1 MVEAFWAPVRN
12 IEPASQMQNRK
23 YDSEAE
29 TTPDRLPTLSISTE
43 KVCFVVVKA
52 REFDVKDVATIPDDG
67 SNPTDDCVVGV
78 LEDRGDDP
86 VVWELTAF
94 IGAMSEDEQVDL
106 VTLMWLGRGDGGVQ
120 EWDELRAEASRA
132 HNRHTAL
139 YLLRT
144 PLLPDYL
151 EDALAAGAYR
161 VHPGHRSSH

>member
-29 TTPDRLPTLSISTE
+29 TTPDRLPTLSISIE

-78 LEDRGDDP
+78 LEDRGYRAVPPQDA
-86 VVWELTAF
+86 TAA
-94 IGAMSEDEQVDL
+94 GTD
-106 VTLMWLGRGDGGVQ
+106 
-120 EWDELRAEASRA
+120 
-132 HNRHTAL
+132 
-139 YLLRT
+139 
-144 PLLPDYL
+144 L
-151 EDALAAGAYR
+151 EDALAAFGR
-161 VHPGHRSSH
+161 SCEEFPFSHPAIAAAEPHQGDEIDKRRGSDEDYTPDFHAAERQPEYFSPGPTST

>member
-12 IEPASQMQNRK
+12 IEPASQMQNWK

-29 TTPDRLPTLSISTE
+29 TTPDRLPTLSISIE

-106 VTLMWLGRGDGGVQ
+106 VTLMWLGRGDGGVPPAREVSQ
-120 EWDELRAEASRA
+120 
-132 HNRHTAL
+132 
-139 YLLRT
+139 YQRT
-144 PLLPDYL
+144 LLPN
-151 EDALAAGAYR
+151 LAGLVR
-161 VHPGHRSSH
+161 QWPVQPPLDSCLLIEHHKG